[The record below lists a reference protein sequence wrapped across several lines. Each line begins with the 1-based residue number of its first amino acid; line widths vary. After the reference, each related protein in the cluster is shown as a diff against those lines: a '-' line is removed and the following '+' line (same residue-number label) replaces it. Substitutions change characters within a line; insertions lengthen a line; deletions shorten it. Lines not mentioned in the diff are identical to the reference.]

1 MRLDAYVAQNWP
13 DQSRSTWKKLIEAG
27 MVKVDGSVQ
36 VSPKFDVTDAMVVT
50 TNEPKQADHT
60 AESLPV
66 LYEDEN
72 VIVIDKPLGILTHSK
87 GALNDEFTVAEFVR
101 ARTTYKQ
108 ESNRPGI
115 IHRLDRATS
124 GVILCVKNDSTASLI
139 AKQFSNRTVKKR
151 YVAVTSGVPRQ
162 EQAVLDLP
170 IARNPSAPSTFRV
183 DVKGKHAE
191 TYMEVV
197 EHSERHAL
205 ISLVPKT
212 GRTHQL
218 RVHLA
223 YINTPIVGDIVYGKE
238 PADRMYL
245 HAHTL
250 EVTLPG
256 GDRRVFESPVPADFY
271 AQARA

>member
-27 MVKVDGSVQ
+27 SVRVDGTVQ
-36 VSPKFDVTDAMVVT
+36 DSPKFNVTDDMKVEVV
-50 TNEPKQADHT
+50 EPQAIDHSDS
-60 AESLPV
+60 SLPV
-66 LYEDEN
+66 IFEDDN
-72 VIVIDKPLGILTHSK
+72 VIVIDKPLGVLTHSK

-101 ARTTYKQ
+101 PRTSYKHD
-108 ESNRPGI
+108 SNRPGI

-124 GVILCVKNDSTASLI
+124 GVILCVKNEETASYI
-139 AKQFSNRTVKKR
+139 AKQFSNRTVKKQ
-151 YVAVTSGVPRQ
+151 YVAVTSGVPKQ

-183 DVKGKHAE
+183 DVKGKTAE
-191 TYMEVV
+191 TYMEVIKQ
-197 EHSERHAL
+197 SSDHAL
-205 ISLVPKT
+205 VRLSPKT

-223 YINTPIVGDIVYGKE
+223 YIHTPILGDIVYGTE

-245 HAHTL
+245 HAHSL

-256 GDRRVFESPVPADFY
+256 GDRRIFESAIPTTFY
-271 AQARA
+271 DQV

>member
-1 MRLDAYVAQNWP
+1 MRLDAYVAREWP
-13 DQSRSTWKKLIEAG
+13 EQSRSTWKKLIEAG
-27 MVKVDGSVQ
+27 HVTVNGIVEL
-36 VSPKFDVTDAMVVT
+36 SPKVSISDTDVVEAT
-50 TNEPKQADHT
+50 EPTQPDHAGQT
-60 AESLPV
+60 LPII
-66 LYEDEN
+66 YEDEN
-72 VIVIDKPLGILTHSK
+72 VIVVDKPLGVLTHSK

-101 ARTTYKQ
+101 SKTTYKQ

-124 GVILCVKNDSTASLI
+124 GVLLCVKNDETASYI
-139 AKQFSNRTVKKR
+139 AKQFSNRTVKKQ
-151 YVAVTSGVPRQ
+151 YSAVTTGVPKEHKQ
-162 EQAVLDLP
+162 VLDLP

-183 DVKGKHAE
+183 DSKGKHAE
-191 TYMEVV
+191 TYV
-197 EHSERHAL
+197 EIITAGSSRAL
-205 ISLVPKT
+205 VLLRPKT

-223 YINTPIVGDIVYGKE
+223 YLNTPIVGDTVYGTE

-256 GDRRVFESPVPADFY
+256 GKRTVFESAIPAEFSTKV
-271 AQARA
+271 Q